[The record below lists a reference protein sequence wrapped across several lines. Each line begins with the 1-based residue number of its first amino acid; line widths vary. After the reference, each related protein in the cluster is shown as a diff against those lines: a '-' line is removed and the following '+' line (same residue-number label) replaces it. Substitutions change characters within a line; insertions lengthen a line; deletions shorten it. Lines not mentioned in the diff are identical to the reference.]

1 MEAWRMARR
10 IANGV
15 FHRRM
20 KLLTVTFGLAAVLLS
35 VAAYFLSKEPARFQS
50 QATILVESRPE
61 RVPIFQDLLPFRP
74 LPVQLAILSSRS
86 MAEGVLENLPKAS
99 LQDLVETSYYVDYS
113 RRATN
118 WYRRLRGLEPEVESP
133 QRRALQELQNARVGF
148 DTRAGHGIVT
158 ISAAASKP
166 QVAWDIVATY
176 IEVLLARTR
185 SFNIDDTRVSR
196 EFLESQAADV
206 KRTLQASEEALRAFT
221 AGHGGVKVPEQAQAT
236 VTRMS
241 QADTALAETVANRKM
256 IEARLQA
263 LREKVESQ
271 KGSGSAPTPAPAR
284 TMPPSVQ
291 RVRDQLTRLES
302 TLIEL
307 RIRYTEEHPRVTL
320 VRDQIAEL
328 QRELAGVVKE
338 TTPSTPA
345 PGAVPAGERINFS
358 EQVVLLETSLHSL
371 SAQEEAL
378 RKQVDGLRQSLS
390 GLSRSESEY
399 SRLTREVD
407 SNRSLYT
414 MLSEKL
420 TAARI
425 REQGEMKVVKVID
438 PPSHAVPVGN
448 TKRMR
453 FMGIG
458 LLFAMA
464 LGVGL
469 PALIEWIKR
478 PVETEEDV
486 ESSTGLPV
494 LAVIPFVRG
503 RRPIFLTAR
512 ERRELEQEGLKLGE
526 VFLFHEAF
534 RTLRVAL
541 QLAGRAGP
549 LRSLMVTS
557 PHPDEGKSTTLV
569 NLGLELGETG
579 RRVIMA
585 DTDFARPTLHKTLN
599 LPQNGGLV
607 EVLHSGRQVEEAL
620 VPVRGNVRVATRGAV
635 VRRDT
640 PGMLATSRLRDV
652 LAEMASQADYVLCD
666 SGPILVVPENLM
678 LAGAVDGVL
687 LVVRAGVTPCAD
699 LVRVKTTL
707 ESVGARVIGVVIN
720 QMPHY
725 QFRRHYKRYYRGYYA
740 RSEAS

>member
-1 MEAWRMARR
+1 MEAWRIVRT
-10 IANGV
+10 IASGV
-15 FHRRM
+15 LHRRM
-20 KLLTVTFGLAAVLLS
+20 VLLVVTFVLAAVLFS
-35 VAAYFLSKEPARFQS
+35 VAAYSLSEEPPRFQS

-61 RVPIFQDLLPFRP
+61 RVPIFQDFLPFRP
-74 LPVQLAILSSRS
+74 LPVQLALLNSRN
-86 MAEGVLENLPKAS
+86 MAEGVLENLPKNS
-99 LQDLVETSYYVDYS
+99 IQDLVDTSYHVDYQRQVS
-113 RRATN
+113 N

-133 QRRALQELQNARVGF
+133 QRRALRELQGARVAF
-148 DTRAGHGIVT
+148 DTRMGHGIVT

-166 QVAWDIVATY
+166 QVASDIVATY

-185 SFNIDDTRVSR
+185 TFNIDDARVSR
-196 EFLESQAADV
+196 EFLESQATDV
-206 KRTLQASEEALRAFT
+206 KRSLQASEEALRAFT

-236 VTRMS
+236 VVRLN
-241 QADTALAETVANRKM
+241 QADSALAEVVANRKM
-256 IEARLQA
+256 VETRLQA
-263 LREKVESQ
+263 LKEKVESQ
-271 KGSGSAPTPAPAR
+271 KGSAPAPAAPAR
-284 TMPPSVQ
+284 PMSPSVQ

-302 TLIEL
+302 ALIEL
-307 RIRYTEEHPRVTL
+307 RTKYTEEHPRVML

-328 QRELAGVVKE
+328 QRELGGVVRE

-371 SAQEEAL
+371 SAQEAAL
-378 RKQVDGLRQSLS
+378 GKQVDVLRQSLS
-390 GLSRSESEY
+390 GLSRSESDY
-399 SRLTREVD
+399 TRLTRDVD
-407 SNRSLYT
+407 SNRSLYA
-414 MLSEKL
+414 MLSDKL

-438 PPSHAVPVGN
+438 SPSPAVLVGN

-458 LLFAMA
+458 LLAAVA
-464 LGVGL
+464 LGVGV

-494 LAVIPFVRG
+494 LAVIPLVRG

-541 QLAGRAGP
+541 QLAGRAGQ

-557 PHPDEGKSTTLV
+557 ANPGEGKSTTLV

-635 VRRDT
+635 VRQDT
-640 PGMLATSRLRDV
+640 PGMLATTRLGDV
-652 LAEMASQADYVLCD
+652 LAEMSNQADYVLCD

-678 LAGAVDGVL
+678 LAGAVDGVV
-687 LVVRAGVTPCAD
+687 LVVKAGTTPCAD
-699 LVRVKTTL
+699 LARAKTTL
-707 ESVGARVIGVVIN
+707 EGVGARVIGVVIN
-720 QMPHY
+720 QVPSYQLKHY
-725 QFRRHYKRYYRGYYA
+725 YKRSDRGHYA